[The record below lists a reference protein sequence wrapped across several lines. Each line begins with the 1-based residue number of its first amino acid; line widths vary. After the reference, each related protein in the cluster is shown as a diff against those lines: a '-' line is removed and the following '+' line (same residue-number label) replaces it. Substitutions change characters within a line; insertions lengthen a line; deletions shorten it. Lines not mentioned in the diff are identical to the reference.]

1 MPQTPPPLPPPSWT
15 PEPADVA
22 QGNART
28 VVFRMA
34 GVMGV
39 VVAVAL
45 ALLGAHWYTSRAS
58 SSDFAEALE
67 EAGISAQSNGGGVSG
82 DGLGAGGAVLDV
94 DAAVEGSTVFV
105 NGDSVGVTPMQV
117 VLDEPGEQ
125 WVLVARGGRTVLDT
139 TVWVDYGEVASLV
152 AGRRGE
158 PAGAS
163 TTVEPSV
170 TATPEAQRGAIRVTS
185 EPAGAAV
192 LLDGRSVGETPLTID
207 GLSSGQYALAV
218 RRSGYESVARTVAIR
233 PGTRYEA
240 ALALQPV
247 GAPEPAAPRPAPPQP
262 RPAPA
267 PTPPRPAPTAGTG
280 TVEIL
285 VRPWG
290 RIEVDGQVR
299 QRESDVVYRTE
310 LPVGS
315 HRIRV
320 SHPVLGSQERD
331 VIVNRGVTY
340 RIDIDLDGD
349 G

>member
-1 MPQTPPPLPPPSWT
+1 MPQTPPSLPPPSWT
-15 PEPADVA
+15 PEPADLT
-22 QGNART
+22 QGNARA

-34 GVMGV
+34 GVMAV

-45 ALLGAHWYTSRAS
+45 GLLGAHWYTSQSS
-58 SSDFAEALE
+58 SSDLDEALE
-67 EAGISAQSNGGGVSG
+67 EAGVSVQANGGGVSD
-82 DGLGAGGAVLDV
+82 DGASAGGAVLDV
-94 DAAVEGSTVFV
+94 DAAVEGSTVFL
-105 NGDSVGVTPMQV
+105 NGDSVGVTPMQLT
-117 VLDEPGEQ
+117 LDESGEQ
-125 WVLVARGGRTVLDT
+125 WVLVAQGGRTLLDT
-139 TVWVDYGEVASLV
+139 TLWVEYGEVTSLV
-152 AGRRGE
+152 ADRRGE
-158 PAGAS
+158 PAAS
-163 TTVEPSV
+163 PTTVETV
-170 TATPEAQRGAIRVTS
+170 TSEAQRGAIRVTS

-192 LLDGRSVGETPLTID
+192 LLDGRRVGETPVTID
-207 GLSSGQYALAV
+207 GLSSGRYALAV
-218 RRSGYESVARTVAIR
+218 RREGYEAVARTVAIR

-247 GAPEPAAPRPAPPQP
+247 RAAEPAPPRPAPPQP

-267 PTPPRPAPTAGTG
+267 PAPPPPDAAPATG
-280 TVEIL
+280 TVEVL

-290 RIEVDGQVR
+290 RIEIDGQVR

-340 RIDIDLDGD
+340 RVDIDLDGD